1 VQHFNSSANG
11 KKTNE
16 GESVMETLQ
25 TEWTSEDKTIQRL
38 SDYKKMA
45 ADRIRDLE
53 QRIDE
58 LEESLI
64 AERQEVNR
72 ARRQFQI
79 IKEIAELNS

>member
-1 VQHFNSSANG
+1 
-11 KKTNE
+11 
-16 GESVMETLQ
+16 METLQ

>member
-1 VQHFNSSANG
+1 
-11 KKTNE
+11 
-16 GESVMETLQ
+16 METLQ
-25 TEWTSEDKTIQRL
+25 TEWTSEDKNIQRL

>member
-1 VQHFNSSANG
+1 
-11 KKTNE
+11 
-16 GESVMETLQ
+16 METLQ

-64 AERQEVNR
+64 AESQEVTR
-72 ARRQFQI
+72 ARKQFQI